1 MRDVWPFPVQQ
12 PIAEVL
18 EWRTD
23 VLVSR
28 EAEQRIALRPFPRE
42 IVTYRHLLDA
52 AGTARALELARA
64 GVTAEWLVPV
74 WSMAARPGITVAATD
89 LAIPIDTTG
98 ADYRAPGHAVVAA
111 DGGEAHL
118 VEVAAVFPD
127 RLELAAPVG
136 VDIADPIVAPARRG
150 ILTAPLETER
160 SRRPHRTGTATF
172 TLADGAALGASP
184 YPTHLGL
191 DVMTDPAVLRQ
202 PLRATLGVTLEQV
215 DNGFGP
221 IVLEPVRS
229 YLQGRATI
237 TTVDY
242 GAAARW
248 ARRRWLLSLQGR
260 QRAFWLPGW
269 GRELVLQAPIG
280 AADTS
285 MVVAPIASLEA
296 YVGRHVMIE
305 MPGGALFREVTGA
318 GFDALGHR
326 LAIAA
331 PAVAV
336 PMGTPIHW
344 MTKARLDTDRVE
356 LVHLATRTEMS
367 ASTIEVPA

>member
-1 MRDVWPFPVQQ
+1 VQQ

-23 VLVSR
+23 VLMSR
-28 EAEQRIALRPFPRE
+28 AAEQRIALRPVPRE
-42 IVTYRHLLDA
+42 ILTYRQLLDA
-52 AGTARALELARA
+52 AGTARALELVRA
-64 GVTAEWLVPV
+64 GATAEWLVPV
-74 WSMAARPGITVAATD
+74 WSMAARAGVAVAATD
-89 LAIPIDTTG
+89 LVIPIDTAS

-111 DGGEAHL
+111 DGGAAHL
-118 VEVAAVFPD
+118 VAVAAVLPD

-136 VDIADPIVAPARRG
+136 IDLADPIIAPARRG

-160 SRRPHRTGTATF
+160 SRRPHRTVTATF
-172 TLADGAALGASP
+172 TLADGAELGASP
-184 YPTHLGL
+184 WPTHLGL
-191 DVMTDPAVLRQ
+191 DVPTDPAVLRQ
-202 PLRATLGVTLEQV
+202 PLRATLGQTVEQM

-229 YLQGRATI
+229 YLQRRSI
-237 TTVDY
+237 ISTVDY

-260 QRAFWLPGW
+260 QRAFWLPSW
-269 GRELVLQAPIG
+269 GRELVLRAPVG

-285 MVVAPIASLEA
+285 MVVAPIGDLDA
-296 YVGRHVMIE
+296 YVGRHAMIDL
-305 MPGGALFREVTGA
+305 GGGIFREVTGA
-318 GFDALGHR
+318 AFDALGHR

-331 PAVAV
+331 PGIAV
-336 PMGTPIHW
+336 PAATPVHW
-344 MTKARLDTDRVE
+344 MTRVRLDADRVE

-367 ASTIEVPA
+367 AAVIEVPA